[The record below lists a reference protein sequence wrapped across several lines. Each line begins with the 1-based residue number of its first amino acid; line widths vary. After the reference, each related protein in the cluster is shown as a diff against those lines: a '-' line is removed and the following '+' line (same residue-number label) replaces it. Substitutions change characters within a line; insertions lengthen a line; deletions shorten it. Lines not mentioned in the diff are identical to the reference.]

1 MKFFNMNQEDEIKL
15 INSAPTLNFCTIDK
29 EGYPS
34 MRIMANLRDSKANPN
49 LISFFENEVKNPYMT
64 YMTTFISSKK
74 VEDIKNNNK
83 ASLNFID
90 MSTGCSLTLY
100 GTVVLIED
108 NELKKKLWNDAWV
121 RSYKDGINDP
131 NYGILKFNPMK
142 VRSSS
147 HGKSNEHLC

>member
-1 MKFFNMNQEDEIKL
+1 MQQEEEIKL
-15 INSAPTLNFCTIDK
+15 INCLPTLNFCTIDS

-34 MRIMANLRDSKANPN
+34 VRIMANLRDSKSNPN
-49 LISFFENEVKNPYMT
+49 LVSFFQNEVKNPYET

-90 MSTGCSLTLY
+90 MSSGCSLTLY
-100 GTVVLIED
+100 GTVSLVEND
-108 NELKKKLWNDAWV
+108 SELKKKLWNDAWV
-121 RSYKDGINDP
+121 RSYKEGINDP
-131 NYGILKFNPMK
+131 NYGILKFNPIK
-142 VRSSS
+142 VRSSL